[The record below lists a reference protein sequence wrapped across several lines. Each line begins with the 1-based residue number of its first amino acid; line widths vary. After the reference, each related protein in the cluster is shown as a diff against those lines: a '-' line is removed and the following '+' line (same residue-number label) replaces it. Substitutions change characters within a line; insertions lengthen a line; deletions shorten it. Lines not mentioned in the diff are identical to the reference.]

1 MKGGKMKRKQIIKRL
16 EDIKKIADYQSLRFN
31 DEREINKTITLR
43 LAFNIITEHIFKI
56 LKCSLL
62 YSSKKNQGEQHK
74 TRAKS

>member
-43 LAFNIITEHIFKI
+43 LALNIITEHIFKI
-56 LKCSLL
+56 LKELENV
-62 YSSKKNQGEQHK
+62 KRK
-74 TRAKS
+74 